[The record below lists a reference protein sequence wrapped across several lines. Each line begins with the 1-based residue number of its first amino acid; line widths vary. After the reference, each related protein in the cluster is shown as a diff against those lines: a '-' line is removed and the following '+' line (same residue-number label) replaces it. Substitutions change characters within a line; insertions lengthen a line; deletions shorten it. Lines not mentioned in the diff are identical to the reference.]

1 MKQGFN
7 LVHKADLT
15 NILAGLLI
23 ANRAITQTNPD
34 YQAGFAAAIMA
45 LAAAIGKQNELQAEI
60 GGLNGLAR

>member
-1 MKQGFN
+1 MRGFQ
-7 LVHKADLT
+7 LVHKDDLAR
-15 NILAGLLI
+15 ILAGLLV
-23 ANRAITQTNPD
+23 ASQATAQTNPD